1 MTKFK
6 EGKLIFQY
14 IFPLQFIYHISE
26 NKVKNKARKQ
36 LNAILS
42 RGCAVYWYK
51 SWEMRLG

>member
-14 IFPLQFIYHISE
+14 IFPLQFIYQISE
-26 NKVKNKARKQ
+26 NKVKNNARKQ

-42 RGCAVYWYK
+42 HGCAVYWYK